1 MERNFN
7 NLEDLNKSLKK
18 IDDKAKEINRLNVVE
33 IIVNGIV
40 IDALMEGLNIR
51 DWGNKKF
58 KEISW
63 EIFGYKGVF
72 QDKYL
77 FDITIYINY

>member
-18 IDDKAKEINRLNVVE
+18 INDKAKEINRLNVVE
-33 IIVNGIV
+33 IIINGIV
-40 IDALMEGLNIR
+40 VEAPMEGLNIR
-51 DWGNKKF
+51 DWGNKKI

-63 EIFGYKGVF
+63 EIFGYKGAS

>member
-33 IIVNGIV
+33 IIINGIV
-40 IDALMEGLNIR
+40 VDAPMEGLNIR

>member
-1 MERNFN
+1 MERKFN

-18 IDDKAKEINRLNVVE
+18 IDDKAKEINRFNVVE
-33 IIVNGIV
+33 IIINDIV
-40 IDALMEGLNIR
+40 IDAPMGGLNIR

-63 EIFGYKGVF
+63 EIFCYKGVF